1 MKSEIIFNLIKN
13 FFIGGFTIATTSYLA
28 TYLSP
33 LLGAIFWSY
42 PLTILPSIFFMKG
55 EKKSNKTISK
65 FLLGTTFALL
75 LLILVT
81 FLLSHHISESKENES
96 LWIPIG
102 KATLGFIF
110 GAFIYYSIIKIFK
123 LEKYFM

>member
-1 MKSEIIFNLIKN
+1 MKSEIILNLINN
-13 FFIGGFTIATTSYLA
+13 FFVGGFTIATTSYLA

-65 FLLGTTFALL
+65 F
-75 LLILVT
+75 
-81 FLLSHHISESKENES
+81 
-96 LWIPIG
+96 
-102 KATLGFIF
+102 FIF
-110 GAFIYYSIIKIFK
+110 LKVKKMNHYGYQ
-123 LEKYFM
+123 